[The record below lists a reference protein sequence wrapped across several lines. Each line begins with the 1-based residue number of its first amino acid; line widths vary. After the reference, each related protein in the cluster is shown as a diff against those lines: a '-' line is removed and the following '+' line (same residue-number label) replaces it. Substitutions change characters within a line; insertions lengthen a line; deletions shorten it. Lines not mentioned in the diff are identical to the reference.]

1 MVEGRSGP
9 SGAPAV
15 TAGVRERA
23 DGGVRRAVAR
33 PWPVVRSAALMG
45 GGTLLVGAA
54 GYAFIALAGNTL
66 PPPETAA
73 VSSFYML
80 VNILGPGVFMALEQ
94 ETNRVT
100 SSAGDRPVRG
110 DVVRGI
116 GLLVTVL
123 VVLALASPW
132 LVPGPLL
139 GRWELFAAL
148 VISAVTAAAVYFVRG
163 VLAGRGVFA
172 GYSATLAGEGLM
184 RLVPALGIA
193 AVGLAAVGSYGLAF
207 ALGSGFGALAGL
219 FWIRRARVRPVRE
232 STASARG
239 AVGGLAPLVGAT
251 LTAQLVANLAPV
263 VVTGR
268 LAGDAATAAAFSAA
282 FVLVRVP
289 LFVFSPVQAVVV
301 PAVATAAAARD
312 GRKVRR
318 IVRTGGLAAL
328 VLGVLGA
335 AGMAVFGPWAVR
347 TLLGAK
353 VAVPGAV
360 LGLLGLGTALL
371 ILAQVLQAALVALR
385 AHVAATGW
393 WQASALV
400 LVVFLALPVAPVG
413 AAVAGQVTA
422 SAVVVLGMLAA
433 LRCRL
438 RRGLTVSESPG
449 RSGA

>member
-1 MVEGRSGP
+1 
-9 SGAPAV
+9 V

-23 DGGVRRAVAR
+23 DGVARRSVAR
-33 PWPVVRSAALMG
+33 PWPVVRSAVLMG
-45 GGTLLVGAA
+45 GGTLLVGAG

-66 PPPETAA
+66 PPAETAA

-94 ETNRVT
+94 ETNRLT
-100 SSAGDRPVRG
+100 SGAGDRPVRG
-110 DVVRGI
+110 DVVRGT
-116 GLLVTVL
+116 GLLLTVL
-123 VVLALASPW
+123 VVLALTSPW
-132 LVPGPLL
+132 LVRGSLL
-139 GRWELFAAL
+139 GHWELFAAL
-148 VISAVTAAAVYFVRG
+148 VVSAVTAAAVYFVRG
-163 VLAGRGVFA
+163 VLAGRGAFA
-172 GYSATLAGEGLM
+172 GYSATLAAEGLM

-193 AVGLAAVGSYGLAF
+193 AVGLAAVGAYGLSF
-207 ALGSGFGALAGL
+207 ALGSGFGAIAGL
-219 FWIRRARVRPVRE
+219 FWIRRARARPVRE
-232 STASARG
+232 STAPERG

-328 VLGVLGA
+328 VLGLLGA
-335 AGMAVFGPWAVR
+335 AGMAAFGPWAVR

-393 WQASALV
+393 WQASAVV

-433 LRCRL
+433 LRSRL
-438 RRGLTVSESPG
+438 RRGSNASESPG